1 MTWKVYIKAALPSLS
16 GPSSDAVSLLLNLSP
31 LSGSSLSDCEEVF
44 IIWGGQVA
52 GLWVRMLCRNFP
64 CFAMF
69 AMFVNNFAAFSFQF
83 FDFVPTL
90 LLISLPILMNTWA
103 FWLHLQAELEYCLP
117 PSTSCSIVHCSFLKS
132 GWLPRISLLLLA
144 FIKRDL
150 IKSRSLPTS
159 TRSLWNTKWK
169 VCLLRLYCPPSIPH
183 D

>member
-1 MTWKVYIKAALPSLS
+1 MKGVHKSCLAITQWPILWCSVTVVKLITFVRIKLVRLWRGVYHMR
-16 GPSSDAVSLLLNLSP
+16 
-31 LSGSSLSDCEEVF
+31 
-44 IIWGGQVA
+44 GQVA

-144 FIKRDL
+144 FIKQDL

-169 VCLLRLYCPPSIPH
+169 VCLLRFYCPPSIPH